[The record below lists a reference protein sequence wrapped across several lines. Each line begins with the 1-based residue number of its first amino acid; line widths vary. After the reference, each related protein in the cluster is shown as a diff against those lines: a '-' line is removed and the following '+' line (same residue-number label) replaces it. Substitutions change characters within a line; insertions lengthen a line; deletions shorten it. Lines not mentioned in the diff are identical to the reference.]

1 MATRDAELR
10 FVAATYGKEDPGFY
24 AANCKACHL
33 AGCLAC
39 HGANGHTIGKPA
51 MEACLNCHRGYFTGA
66 DYYGMA
72 PREEHQRYQRGK
84 RLNGET
90 YLKML
95 PDVHAERGMTCGEC
109 HTMASLAVGKK
120 AAKGCTDCHTP
131 SRKVL
136 EHSIPAHL
144 AKLECYA
151 CHAAWAPQ
159 EYGSFFLRFDNSPV
173 QEEFDLR
180 ENSGAYVKSVFL
192 KRQDAPPLGINS
204 KGKVSPI
211 RPEFIAYFSAIR
223 DNRPVGRENRLLAA
237 QWRAFFPHT
246 IRRGTVVCEGCHDN
260 PGRFL
265 LERQEQRIY
274 RLRDDGLSLD
284 SFWDRT
290 GQTVANG
297 SFMDVERVE
306 GMAAKSPAYRKAYLQ
321 KWKTITGRADNFS
334 AGSRH

>member
-1 MATRDAELR
+1 MATREAERR

-24 AANCKACHL
+24 AANCGSCHMTS
-33 AGCLAC
+33 CLTC
-39 HGANGHTIGKPA
+39 HGARGHAIGKPA
-51 MEACLNCHRGYFTGA
+51 KYACINCHRGYFTGA
-66 DYYGMA
+66 DYYGKA
-72 PREEHQRYQRGK
+72 PREEHQRYQRGE
-84 RLNGET
+84 RLNDEP

-95 PDVHAERGMTCGEC
+95 PDIHAELGMTCGAC
-109 HTMASLAVGKK
+109 HTMASLASGRK
-120 AAKGCTDCHTP
+120 AAKVCIDCHTA
-131 SRKVL
+131 SQKVL
-136 EHSIPAHL
+136 EHAIPAHL

-151 CHAAWAPQ
+151 CHSAWAPQ
-159 EYGSFFLRFDNSPV
+159 EYGTFFLRFDNSPV

-204 KGKVSPI
+204 QGKVSPI

-246 IRRGTVVCEGCHDN
+246 VRRGTVVCEGCHDN
-260 PGRFL
+260 PARFL
-265 LERQEQRIY
+265 LERQDQRIY

-290 GQTVANG
+290 GQTMANG
-297 SFMDVERVE
+297 SFMPSEQVRDLAV
-306 GMAAKSPAYRKAYLQ
+306 KSPAYRKAYLQ
-321 KWKTITGRADNFS
+321 KWKNISGHADNSS
-334 AGSRH
+334 AGSQP